1 MMSRRLVF
9 PIAVLVLLAL
19 TLPAP
24 SQETETAPPPSPVKG
39 FYTVGAGDILRVVV
53 WKNPDLSGECLVR
66 PDGIITL
73 PLVGDVLAGG
83 MITDGI
89 GLQIERKL
97 KYFIE
102 APMVTVSVVRAGSS
116 QVFILGEVARPGAYP
131 LPGPFT
137 LLQAIAEAGGF
148 TPFADRTAITLLR
161 REGDK
166 QVSYRYR
173 FNDLVA
179 GGDKGKYPLLGSG
192 DTLIVP

>member
-1 MMSRRLVF
+1 MMPRRLVL
-9 PIAVLVLLAL
+9 PLAILVLLASS
-19 TLPAP
+19 LPAL
-24 SQETETAPPPSPVKG
+24 SEEKAPPPAPVKG
-39 FYTVGAGDILRVVV
+39 FYKVGAGDILRVVV
-53 WKNPDLSGECLVR
+53 WKNPDLSGEYLVR

-97 KYFIE
+97 KYFVE
-102 APMVTVSVVRAGSS
+102 APMVTVNVVQAGSS

-137 LLQAIAEAGGF
+137 LLQAIAVAGGF
-148 TPFADRTAITLLR
+148 TPFADRGAITLLR
-161 REGDK
+161 QEGDK

-173 FNDLVA
+173 FDDLVSGA
-179 GGDKGKYPLLGSG
+179 DKGKNPLLNRG